1 MQDDKKTNQDPR
13 PRLTVFRSESG
24 ITISFGE
31 KTYFIDVSEPFH
43 NIALKAL
50 EGDDY
55 IPFYVE
61 VARREGLGEEF
72 AESIAQQVEKV
83 LAEDFE
89 A

>member
-1 MQDDKKTNQDPR
+1 MTNQDLR

-50 EGDDY
+50 EAHDY

-61 VARREGLGEEF
+61 VARREGKGEEF

-89 A
+89 E

>member
-1 MQDDKKTNQDPR
+1 MLLSRVNFE
-13 PRLTVFRSESG
+13 LF
-24 ITISFGE
+24 
-31 KTYFIDVSEPFH
+31 DVVVAKGSND

-61 VARREGLGEEF
+61 VARREGMGEEF
-72 AESIAQQVEKV
+72 AASIAQQVEKV

-89 A
+89 E

>member
-1 MQDDKKTNQDPR
+1 MTKQDPR

-24 ITISFGE
+24 ITISFGD
-31 KTYFIDVSEPFH
+31 KTYFIDVFEPFH

-61 VARREGLGEEF
+61 VARREGMGEEF
-72 AESIAQQVEKV
+72 AASIAHQVEKV

-89 A
+89 E